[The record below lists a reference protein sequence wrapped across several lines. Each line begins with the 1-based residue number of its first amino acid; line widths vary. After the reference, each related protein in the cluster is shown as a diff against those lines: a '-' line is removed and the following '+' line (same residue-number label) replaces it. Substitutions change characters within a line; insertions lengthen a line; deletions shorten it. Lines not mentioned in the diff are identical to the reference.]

1 MFYKSAPKSYVM
13 TPRRRQLCR
22 PLARGS
28 RHAFARKCL
37 KDRCIRNMIVKGVG
51 VSLRH
56 EIARLCSDDRA
67 SILQSKERST
77 LKEFTWEK
85 LLTEVEEVAPT
96 LLKLLQNCTKTRKL
110 RKNHDAIIGVL
121 IAIMCKHRRPK
132 SSLFQQIVSLILY
145 SGHTA
150 KRV

>member
-28 RHAFARKCL
+28 QRAFARKCL
-37 KDRCIRNMIVKGVG
+37 KDRCIGNMIVKGVG

-121 IAIMCKHRRPK
+121 IAIMCKHRR
-132 SSLFQQIVSLILY
+132 SELSLFQQIVSLILY